1 METKETTKTHFLH
14 PGAIFAVKEEYIVT
28 TIVGSCIA
36 VCLWDPV
43 LMIGGINHYMLALW
57 NGEGLPSPRY
67 GNIAIPKL
75 IEKMLMLGCNKN
87 NLKAK
92 IFGGAS
98 LINSSSGLL
107 NVGTRNIMLAE
118 DMLKEEKLPIISRDV
133 DGNFGRK
140 IIFNTKTGGVLLKR
154 VIKRQAG

>member
-1 METKETTKTHFLH
+1 MEIKERTKTHFLH
-14 PGAIFAVKEEYIVT
+14 PGALFAGKEEHIVT
-28 TIVGSCIA
+28 TIVGSCIS
-36 VCLWDPV
+36 VCLWDPG

-75 IEKMLMLGCNKN
+75 IEKLLILGCNRH

-98 LINSSSGLL
+98 LIHSSSGLL
-107 NVGTRNIMLAE
+107 NVGTRNILLAE
-118 DMLKEEKLPIISRDV
+118 DMLREEKMPIISRDV
-133 DGNFGRK
+133 DGDFGRK

-154 VIKRQAG
+154 VIKRQMG

>member
-1 METKETTKTHFLH
+1 METKETTKTYFLH
-14 PGAIFAVKEEYIVT
+14 PGAIFAGKEEYIVT

-107 NVGTRNIMLAE
+107 NVGTRNILLAE
-118 DMLKEEKLPIISRDV
+118 DMLKEERLPVISRDV

-154 VIKRQAG
+154 VIKRQAV